1 VRTPNAFK
9 RSADHESGTHTN
21 VLPVPYPGDAGIGWP
36 MACSPPENRDVRVH
50 YLSIAMDLRMKVL
63 GEEYLLG
70 IDWMFLSPIA
80 AIVIMTVDL
89 HFICTL

>member
-1 VRTPNAFK
+1 
-9 RSADHESGTHTN
+9 
-21 VLPVPYPGDAGIGWP
+21 
-36 MACSPPENRDVRVH
+36 
-50 YLSIAMDLRMKVL
+50 MDLRMKVL